1 MQRKTQAEPAHV
13 AEAKLLPH
21 PSVMEQEAAMV
32 QALEGATA
40 ERLETVLAPLGF
52 TLLKLE
58 PFTSPFSN
66 GDNIAGECTFES
78 GIVHGPVPQRRF
90 ANNAIFSVTAGGS
103 DAGDVELILRISNT
117 HAWRR
122 GRMTDNEVASMRWAA
137 AHGVPLVPR
146 VLAFSAN
153 AASSPLG
160 CEYILMEK
168 LPGAPLQA
176 VLEELS
182 EGQQQQLKA
191 EFAPQLR
198 EWLAALAAVPRPP
211 GGCGPMAALRVVED
225 GGVVADGPGWF
236 HHELPPLGPASSS
249 GFAALTAAA
258 LQDCIAR
265 LRSEPADSREAAHRA
280 LQAVKEPETE
290 ALQVILRY
298 LRATPLKG
306 DHADRLQWCEVF
318 QRLLAE
324 DVEAYRTRH
333 EPDGL
338 PEEHTRLT
346 HNDLCGNNLLVLEG
360 RLVGVIDW
368 ESAMMGLTDKD
379 CEEYG
384 ELAGTLDDADCG
396 SGLPVAPG
404 AYQRRRLMRTIG
416 GVKCLT
422 HSNAS
427 CKKTHKFSLLVFPYW
442 LLV

>member
-1 MQRKTQAEPAHV
+1 
-13 AEAKLLPH
+13 
-21 PSVMEQEAAMV
+21 
-32 QALEGATA
+32 
-40 ERLETVLAPLGF
+40 
-52 TLLKLE
+52 
-58 PFTSPFSN
+58 
-66 GDNIAGECTFES
+66 
-78 GIVHGPVPQRRF
+78 
-90 ANNAIFSVTAGGS
+90 
-103 DAGDVELILRISNT
+103 
-117 HAWRR
+117 
-122 GRMTDNEVASMRWAA
+122 
-137 AHGVPLVPR
+137 
-146 VLAFSAN
+146 
-153 AASSPLG
+153 
-160 CEYILMEK
+160 
-168 LPGAPLQA
+168 
-176 VLEELS
+176 
-182 EGQQQQLKA
+182 
-191 EFAPQLR
+191 
-198 EWLAALAAVPRPP
+198 
-211 GGCGPMAALRVVED
+211 MAALRVVED

-280 LQAVKEPETE
+280 LQAVKEPEAE
-290 ALQVILRY
+290 ALQAILRY

-427 CKKTHKFSLLVFPYW
+427 CKKTHKFASWYWYFLIGCWFSLSSARIELAAGLQGTRGVTRQSCESRWICAARSSSNSCFGKAGRSVTRLPS
-442 LLV
+442 LPACACLCEIH